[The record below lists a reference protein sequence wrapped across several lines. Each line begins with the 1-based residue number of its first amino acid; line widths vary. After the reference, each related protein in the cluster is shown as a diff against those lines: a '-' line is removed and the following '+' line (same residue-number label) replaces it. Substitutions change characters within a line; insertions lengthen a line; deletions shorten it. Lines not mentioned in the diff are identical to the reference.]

1 MFSFLVE
8 YGEDKVIIEA
18 DTFENLQR
26 AIQRRFKIHSIALQV
41 YNNDWESYVNIEN
54 KSLPEDKS
62 KIMVLHKNNYQDLR

>member
-8 YGEDKVIIEA
+8 YSEDKVIIVA

-41 YNNDWESYVNIEN
+41 YNKDWESYVNIEN